1 MVGLNRS
8 ILSSRLRRF
17 TMLAMVAVM
26 VVSLSAL
33 VVHARPLS
41 VRVNRWLELRNASGT
56 VDTLQSGQWQRA
68 QVGQRLGSVGD
79 GLRTGPSSL
88 ARLAVDTQ
96 VGFVS
101 VSENSTFRIT
111 QLYTTP
117 RGGKVTELDVP
128 RGQVRVFVRR
138 FTNPDSRL
146 EIRTP
151 AGVNGV
157 RGTDFGIAIQPSGR
171 SSLVVQEG
179 RVASVAQG
187 VSVPVDAGFQNY
199 TIPGQ
204 PPTEPVPITEDP
216 NLSLSRLE
224 RRRRDGV
231 SVVVIEGNTFPVNLL
246 VIDEETQEIDP
257 EGNFKLELPLPED
270 RLIEVT
276 VVTPLGLTQ
285 IYDLVAP

>member
-1 MVGLNRS
+1 MVGLNRTT
-8 ILSSRLRRF
+8 LSPRPRRF
-17 TMLAMVAVM
+17 AMLVLVT
-26 VVSLSAL
+26 VVLVSLSTFVAQ
-33 VVHARPLS
+33 ARPLS
-41 VRVNRWLELRNASGT
+41 VRIDRWLELRNASGT
-56 VDTLQSGQWQRA
+56 VDTLQSGQWQQA
-68 QVGQRLGSVGD
+68 QLGQRLGAVGD

-96 VGFVS
+96 VGFIS

-179 RVASVAQG
+179 SVASEAQG
-187 VSVPVDAGFQNY
+187 VSVPVNAGFQNF

-204 PPTEPVPITEDP
+204 PPTDPVPITEDP
-216 NLSLSRLE
+216 NLNLSR
-224 RRRRDGV
+224 
-231 SVVVIEGNTFPVNLL
+231 
-246 VIDEETQEIDP
+246 
-257 EGNFKLELPLPED
+257 
-270 RLIEVT
+270 
-276 VVTPLGLTQ
+276 Q
-285 IYDLVAP
+285 I